1 MKNVIL
7 LFALVFSISTNAQ
20 SLSDL
25 FNRKKNEILQKAQNK
40 IENKIDNKID
50 QTMNKGLN
58 GIDNAV
64 SGKKSEKRRN
74 SENADSYERSAPNE
88 QSQEST
94 GNTMTSELIISSN
107 VHCQEGS
114 DLLEELIRGKNG
126 VMSVSIDIEK
136 GKIYVSMDKNNA
148 DLKKEILNTITDN
161 GFSANGKNPKTKS
174 TLCK

>member
-64 SGKKSEKRRN
+64 SGKKSEKTP
-74 SENADSYERSAPNE
+74 SA
-88 QSQEST
+88 
-94 GNTMTSELIISSN
+94 
-107 VHCQEGS
+107 
-114 DLLEELIRGKNG
+114 KNG
-126 VMSVSIDIEK
+126 APVVSAKTYTEKLKPFGAGAYSVKESFPKIKTVTLDSK
-136 GKIYVSMDKNNA
+136 VGAVKAPKSKLFGK
-148 DLKKEILNTITDN
+148 
-161 GFSANGKNPKTKS
+161 
-174 TLCK
+174 